1 MPFVSKMTDD
11 QIIDSLRSTYGS
23 EFTAADIRGYCAA
36 NDITYQTVTKR
47 LEQFKVGRGK
57 WNLEVT
63 QRVVEEIEKSFAAP
77 SVEPK
82 LEQNLIQ
89 KQMIPSSALVLLAIL
104 RPFSKPVC
112 SILRLSRV
120 FLGMEKPLESSKP
133 VLNSSEN

>member
-57 WNLEVT
+57 WN
-63 QRVVEEIEKSFAAP
+63 
-77 SVEPK
+77 
-82 LEQNLIQ
+82 
-89 KQMIPSSALVLLAIL
+89 
-104 RPFSKPVC
+104 
-112 SILRLSRV
+112 
-120 FLGMEKPLESSKP
+120 
-133 VLNSSEN
+133 